1 MTHYLVSA
9 KIKQG
14 VAAEVRQRIAD
25 ESFINMK
32 PFGKTLARAMFQI
45 RQAPVSGKVYW
56 EEECYCS
63 PPLAMERTAVLDQ
76 YFTEINAEQLSEGE
90 GWARI
95 SELPI
100 LWDEIHKPF
109 LEILHQANKNGWCG
123 KVVCTTC
130 GGQQFQTEL
139 DKIGVLDGPLIESLA
154 TLHIDDL
161 MALPNWMVAL
171 RIAWHEIK
179 YDRSNQWEY
188 VLKSWLDIPFPNSTF
203 RSPQIIQDLYGIA
216 NQYSYLSFL
225 DFVLYNLVRRTLS
238 KDHKIRELWLNK
250 CIDLAVETRLFSL
263 TESVL
268 LTLRDEASEHEEL
281 VNIAKLIADSESQ
294 EPTQKQ
300 QMNRVLRNACS
311 IEV

>member
-14 VAAEVRQRIAD
+14 VAAEIRQRIAD

-45 RQAPVSGKVYW
+45 RQDPVSGKVYW

-76 YFTEINAEQLSEGE
+76 YFTEINVEQLSEGE

-109 LEILHQANKNGWCG
+109 LEILHQVDKNGWCV
-123 KVVCTTC
+123 KPWCTTC
-130 GGQQFQTEL
+130 GAQHFRNALTE
-139 DKIGVLDGPLIESLA
+139 IGIGMLDGSLIDPLA
-154 TLHIDDL
+154 NMNIDDL
-161 MALPNWMVAL
+161 VALPNWDNAL
-171 RIAWHEIK
+171 LVTWMDLRFSGSDQWK
-179 YDRSNQWEY
+179 YL
-188 VLKSWLDIPFPNSTF
+188 LKSWLDIPMPDIMPASVHRT
-203 RSPQIIQDLYGIA
+203 LYKCTDK
-216 NQYSYLSFL
+216 YSFL
-225 DFVLYNLVRRTLS
+225 IFCDLVLYKLVRPLS
-238 KDHKIRELWLNK
+238 SNRRIREQWINK

-281 VNIAKLIADSESQ
+281 VNIAKLIADDESR
-294 EPTQKQ
+294 ESSRKQ
-300 QMNRVLRNACS
+300 QMKRVLRNACS